1 MWTAVIFSVSLI
13 GISYA
18 LGMYMGMK
26 FQTLIDLEKM
36 EAEKKKMKDNSD
48 NVKRQRIANVKPV
61 KSR

>member
-18 LGMYMGMK
+18 LGMYMGTK

-36 EAEKKKMKDNSD
+36 EAEKKKREYNSD
-48 NVKRQRIANVKPV
+48 NEKRQKIANIKPV
-61 KSR
+61 KSK

>member
-1 MWTAVIFSVSLI
+1 MVSFV

-36 EAEKKKMKDNSD
+36 EAEKKKREYDSD
-48 NVKRQRIANVKPV
+48 NEKRQKIANIKPV
-61 KSR
+61 KSK